1 MSAKTNT
8 DNQEFCQFLLEN
20 ISAADFNN
28 LHQLVG
34 MRKHSRHTMLRVNN
48 PRDMEVEMIHKF
60 VALLNKDE
68 KKHKAIDLID
78 RFGLGYDAMSI
89 EQYKA
94 FQQQ

>member
-1 MSAKTNT
+1 
-8 DNQEFCQFLLEN
+8 
-20 ISAADFNN
+20 
-28 LHQLVG
+28 
-34 MRKHSRHTMLRVNN
+34 MLRVNN